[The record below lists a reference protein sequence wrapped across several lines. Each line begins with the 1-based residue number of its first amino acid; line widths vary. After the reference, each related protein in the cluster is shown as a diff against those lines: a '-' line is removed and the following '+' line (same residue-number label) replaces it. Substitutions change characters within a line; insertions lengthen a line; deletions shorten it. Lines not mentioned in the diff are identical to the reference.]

1 MSDATPEIAALY
13 RAMGQGRPPGGDRFR
28 IASDMFDI
36 PRPMVIA
43 GMRAEQPQMTASE
56 RRQELLLRDDG
67 DACSPEQRTKILA
80 ALAASWRREPRERGR
95 GAVEVI
101 SATCRRTRRGWTCL
115 GASSGG
121 TYRAR
126 RR

>member
-43 GMRAEQPQMTASE
+43 GIRAEKPQITDSE
-56 RRQELLLRDDG
+56 LRQELFLRYYG
-67 DACSPEQRTKILA
+67 DEFSPEPRKKTSRLIA
-80 ALAASWRREPRERGR
+80 DYWRRKE
-95 GAVEVI
+95 A
-101 SATCRRTRRGWTCL
+101 AQD
-115 GASSGG
+115 A
-121 TYRAR
+121 
-126 RR
+126 